1 MYPTNFII
9 ENQDHLLPFSIAD
22 ANKIMKGELD
32 ADVCTAT
39 GVKVRIICTDA
50 KGDFPVI
57 GLINYGNNLIIFLVV
72 YLINHYSIYSIIH
85 RLYYNNPI
93 VEAGI
98 FYFASSLL
106 Q

>member
-57 GLINYGNNLIIFLVV
+57 GLINYGNNERPKRSTANG
-72 YLINHYSIYSIIH
+72 NHRDDYRSDFALYIYK
-85 RLYYNNPI
+85 
-93 VEAGI
+93 
-98 FYFASSLL
+98 
-106 Q
+106 

>member
-32 ADVCTAT
+32 ADVCTAA

-57 GLINYGNNLIIFLVV
+57 GLINYGNNERPKRFTANG
-72 YLINHYSIYSIIH
+72 NHSDDYRSEFDLYIYK
-85 RLYYNNPI
+85 
-93 VEAGI
+93 
-98 FYFASSLL
+98 
-106 Q
+106 

>member
-1 MYPTNFII
+1 MYPKFVI
-9 ENQDHLLPFSIAD
+9 EKFLKENKDHLLPFNIAD

-57 GLINYGNNLIIFLVV
+57 GLIDYGNNERPKRFVANGKHRDDDISEFDL
-72 YLINHYSIYSIIH
+72 YIYK
-85 RLYYNNPI
+85 NN
-93 VEAGI
+93 
-98 FYFASSLL
+98 
-106 Q
+106 